1 MVFRNNKAHL
11 LVAFEDGAKFHRLEP
26 NSTVQWTVEGEIKN
40 KKIEKRRPTTVVT
53 GPGGGP
59 GDIPW
64 DAQFRILNFFLFFP
78 LNWAV
83 ELETGRLNLRLDSL
97 VVPYWTQKRARVA
110 KKRPILCNM
119 TVWFSSGSFFKRIS
133 VFAYY
138 FSAHSES
145 REWWT
150 WYFENWK
157 KARLT
162 EYKIRPWI

>member
-1 MVFRNNKAHL
+1 MELSRTDDLLGVFTLNKTIHKYSYMYFRYL
-11 LVAFEDGAKFHRLEP
+11 KCFCTRYWTPQKQYCIFFVFLAKGF
-26 NSTVQWTVEGEIKN
+26 SGVEKY
-40 KKIEKRRPTTVVT
+40 VV
-53 GPGGGP
+53 GL
-59 GDIPW
+59 
-64 DAQFRILNFFLFFP
+64 RYNFALFFP

-83 ELETGRLNLRLDSL
+83 KLENFRLNLRMNSL
-97 VVPYWTQKRARVA
+97 VVPYWAQKRARVA

-145 REWWT
+145 REWWR